1 VHALLARIGLFDSM
15 ANALHFLSKTG
26 DLTVGYR
33 RLMQQCDVGHSAF
46 KKKKTELNHRDIIC
60 YMILENPCPNS

>member
-15 ANALHFLSKTG
+15 ANELHFLSKTG

-46 KKKKTELNHRDIIC
+46 KKKTELNHRDIIY
-60 YMILENPCPNS
+60 YMILGNPCPNS